1 MSPMITLKRNDPI
14 TFDDKLPLIPL
25 REVVVFPYMEYPLII
40 ARDASIKA
48 LEHGVNNDRLLFL
61 TAQRNPDIET
71 PEKGDV
77 HRTGIVAR
85 ILQVVKLPN
94 NLIRVLVEGIVR
106 ARVVRFLSSDPYMR
120 VKIALV
126 EETDDNQAEV
136 QARLRTVVDQFS
148 EYIKLNQQAPD
159 EILLSLQNMDD
170 AQRLADT
177 MSAFIQQSPQVK
189 QRLIEAPSIIEQLD
203 ELAAI
208 LATELEILEIKNHL
222 DGEVR
227 DRITKS
233 QREFFLQEQMRV
245 IKQELGEL
253 EDLPENLGGLA
264 QQVADAKMPKEAHEK
279 AMTELEKL
287 QQMHPTSP
295 EATVIRNYLE
305 WLVEVPWRKR
315 TRDRQDIG
323 RVASV
328 LDADHY
334 GLEKPKEHILEYL
347 SVIQLTRHLKGPIL
361 CLVGPPGVGKTSLG
375 RSIAHAM
382 GRKFVRMSL
391 GGVHDE
397 AEIRGHRRTYIG
409 SMPGRII
416 QAMRRAG
423 TVNPVILLDEVDKL
437 GRDVRGDPASA
448 LLEVLD
454 PEQNNTFNDHYL
466 EVDYDL
472 SRVLFL
478 TTANTTDTIPPALND
493 RMEILELPGYLE
505 TQKLAIAQGF
515 LVPKQIEAHGLKK
528 ERVTFRK
535 DALLGI
541 IREYTREAGVRG
553 LERHIAAICRKLAR
567 KVVEGSARKRMQV
580 TRKQLSNYLGVPRYL
595 DSEVMKQ
602 DSVGLATGLAWT
614 QSGGDILTIEVSVL
628 NRRGS
633 GRLTLTGQL
642 GEVMQES
649 AHAALTYARSRAAS
663 LGLEPDFYK
672 NVEIHVHMPEGA
684 IPKDG
689 PSAGITIATALC
701 SALTGVPVRCDI
713 AMTGEITLRGN
724 VLPIGGLNEKL
735 IAALRAGI
743 REVLIP
749 LRNRKDLVDVP
760 PEVKGEIE
768 ICPVSTMDEVLKRT
782 MGIHVVE
789 SPVPALIPSPSVAQP
804 AIKPV

>member
-1 MSPMITLKRNDPI
+1 MITLQRNDPI

-61 TAQRNPDIET
+61 TAQRNPDIEN
-71 PEKGDV
+71 PVKEDV

-94 NLIRVLVEGIVR
+94 GLIRVLVEGIVR
-106 ARVVRFLSSDPYMR
+106 ARIVRFLSTDPYMR

-126 EETDDNQAEV
+126 EESVDNEAEV
-136 QARLRTVVDQFS
+136 QARLRTVVDQFT

-170 AQRLADT
+170 AQRLVDT

-189 QRLIEAPSIIEQLD
+189 QRLIEMPSIIEQLE
-203 ELAAI
+203 ELASI
-208 LATELEILEIKNHL
+208 LTSELEILEIKNQL

-227 DRITKS
+227 DRIQKS
-233 QREFFLQEQMRV
+233 QREFVLQEQMRV

-253 EDLPENLGGLA
+253 EDMPDNLGGLA
-264 QQVADAKMPKEAHEK
+264 QQIADARMPKDAHEK
-279 AMTELEKL
+279 AMNELDKL

-305 WLVEVPWRKR
+305 WLIEVPWKKR
-315 TRDRQDIG
+315 TRDNRNIG
-323 RVASV
+323 KVESV

-375 RSIAHAM
+375 RSIARAM

-454 PEQNNTFNDHYL
+454 PEQNNAFNDHYL

-472 SRVLFL
+472 SKVLFL

-505 TQKLAIAQGF
+505 TQKLAIARGF
-515 LVPKQIEAHGLKK
+515 LVPKQVEAHGLKK

-535 DALLGI
+535 ETLLAI

-553 LERHIAAICRKLAR
+553 LERHVAAVCRKLAR
-567 KVVEGSARKRMQV
+567 KVVEGRYRKGMQV
-580 TRKQLSNYLGVPRYL
+580 TRRQLSDYLGVPRYL
-595 DSEVMKQ
+595 DSEIAKQ

-614 QSGGDILTIEVSVL
+614 QTGGDILTIEVSVL
-628 NRRGS
+628 NRRGA

-642 GEVMQES
+642 GDVMRES

-663 LGLEPDFYK
+663 LGLDPDFYK

-701 SALTGVPVRCDI
+701 SALTGMPARCDI

-735 IAALRAGI
+735 IAARRAGI
-743 REVLIP
+743 KEVLIP
-749 LRNRKDLVDVP
+749 QRNRKDLVDVP
-760 PEVKGEIE
+760 PEVKDGID
-768 ICPVSTMDEVLKRT
+768 IRPVSTMDEVLKRT
-782 MGIHVVE
+782 VGITAVE
-789 SPVPALIPSPSVAQP
+789 SHVPALLPGQGGVRPS
-804 AIKPV
+804 IKPV

>member
-1 MSPMITLKRNDPI
+1 MITLHRSEPI

-40 ARDASIKA
+40 AREASIKA
-48 LEHGVNNDRLLFL
+48 LENGVNNDRLLFL
-61 TAQRNPDIET
+61 TAQRNPDIEN
-71 PEKGDV
+71 PVKGDI

-94 NLIRVLVEGIVR
+94 GLIRVLVEGIVR
-106 ARVVRFLSSDPYMR
+106 AKITRFLSVEPYMR
-120 VKIALV
+120 VKIALI
-126 EETDDNQAEV
+126 EEPDYNKAEV
-136 QARLRTVVDQFS
+136 QARLRTAVDQFT

-159 EILLSLQNMDD
+159 EILLSLQNMEDS
-170 AQRLADT
+170 QRLVDT
-177 MSAFIQQSPQVK
+177 MSAFIQQTPQTK
-189 QRLIEAPSIIEQLD
+189 QKLIEAPSIIEQLD
-203 ELAAI
+203 ELTSI
-208 LATELEILEIKNHL
+208 LTTELEILEIKNQL

-227 DRITKS
+227 DRIHKS

-253 EDLPENLGGLA
+253 EDIPENMGTLA
-264 QQVADAKMPKEAHEK
+264 QQITDAKLPKEAHEK
-279 AMTELEKL
+279 ALNELDKL

-305 WLVEVPWRKR
+305 WLTEIPWKKR
-315 TRDRQDIG
+315 TKDKRDIVQ
-323 RVASV
+323 VESV
-328 LDADHY
+328 LNEDHY
-334 GLEKPKEHILEYL
+334 GLDKPKVHILEFL
-347 SVIQLTRHLKGPIL
+347 SVIQLTRHLRGPIL

-375 RSIAHAM
+375 RSIARAM

-416 QAMRRAG
+416 QAMRRAK

-437 GRDVRGDPASA
+437 GRDMRGDPASA

-466 EVDYDL
+466 EVDYNL
-472 SRVLFL
+472 SQVLFI
-478 TTANTTDTIPPALND
+478 TTANSTDTIPHALRD

-515 LVPKQIEAHGLKK
+515 LVPKQVKAHGLKDK
-528 ERVTFRK
+528 QITFRK
-535 DALLGI
+535 DSLLSI
-541 IREYTREAGVRG
+541 IRGYTREAGVRD
-553 LERHIAAICRKLAR
+553 LERQIAAVCRKLAR
-567 KVVEGSARKRMQV
+567 KVVEGDIWKQKQV
-580 TRKQLSNYLGVPRYL
+580 TRKQISNFLGVPTYL
-595 DSEVMKQ
+595 GSEIIKQ
-602 DSVGLATGLAWT
+602 DSIGFATGLAWT
-614 QSGGDILTIEVSVL
+614 QSGGDVLTIEVSVL
-628 NRRGS
+628 NRQGE

-649 AHAALTYARSRAAS
+649 AQAALTYARSRALS
-663 LGLEPDFYK
+663 LGLENDFYK

-701 SALTGVPVRCDI
+701 SALAGVPVRCDI

-735 IAALRAGI
+735 IAALRANV

-749 LRNRKDLVDVP
+749 LRNKKDLVDVP
-760 PEVKGEIE
+760 IE
-768 ICPVSTMDEVLKRT
+768 IKNQINVIPVSTMDEVLKRA
-782 MGIHVVE
+782 MGLAVVE
-789 SPVPALIPSPSVAQP
+789 NHVPTLLPSNQSVGQTP
-804 AIKPV
+804 MKPL

>member
-61 TAQRNPDIET
+61 TAQRNPDIEN
-71 PEKGDV
+71 PVKEDV

-94 NLIRVLVEGIVR
+94 GLIRVLVEGLVR
-106 ARVVRFLSSDPYMR
+106 AKVVRFLSTDPYMR

-126 EETDDNQAEV
+126 EETDDNKAEV

-170 AQRLADT
+170 AQRLVDT
-177 MSAFIQQSPQVK
+177 MSAFIQQSPQIK
-189 QRLIEAPSIIEQLD
+189 QRLIETPSIIEQLD

-208 LATELEILEIKNHL
+208 LATELEILEIKNQL

-227 DRITKS
+227 DRIHKS

-253 EDLPENLGGLA
+253 EELPENLGGLA

-279 AMTELEKL
+279 AMAELEKL

-295 EATVIRNYLE
+295 ESTVIRNYLE

-315 TRDRQDIG
+315 TRDRRDIG
-323 RVASV
+323 RVESV

-334 GLEKPKEHILEYL
+334 GLKKPKEHILEYL
-347 SVIQLTRHLKGPIL
+347 SVIQLTKHLKGPIL

-375 RSIAHAM
+375 RSIARAM

-454 PEQNNTFNDHYL
+454 PEQNNAFNDHYL

-505 TQKLAIAQGF
+505 TQKLAIAKGF

-528 ERVTFRK
+528 ERVTFRQE
-535 DALLGI
+535 ALQGI
-541 IREYTREAGVRG
+541 IRAYTREAGVRG

-580 TRKQLSNYLGVPRYL
+580 TGKRLSDYLGVPRYL

-614 QSGGDILTIEVSVL
+614 QSGGDILTIEVSIL

-642 GEVMQES
+642 GEVMRES
-649 AHAALTYARSRAAS
+649 AHAALTYARSRASS

-743 REVLIP
+743 REVAIP

-760 PEVKGEIE
+760 PEVKDEIE

-782 MGIHVVE
+782 MGITVVE
-789 SPVPALIPSPSVAQP
+789 SPVPALLPSPIASQP
-804 AIKPV
+804 SIKPV

>member
-1 MSPMITLKRNDPI
+1 MITLKRNDSI

-71 PEKGDV
+71 PAKEDV

-94 NLIRVLVEGIVR
+94 GLIRVLVEGIVR
-106 ARVVRFLSSDPYMR
+106 ARIVRFLSTDPYMR

-126 EETDDNQAEV
+126 EETGDTEAEV
-136 QARLRTVVDQFS
+136 QARLRTVVDQFT

-170 AQRLADT
+170 AQRLVDT

-203 ELAAI
+203 ELAAL
-208 LATELEILEIKNHL
+208 LATELEILEIKNQL

-227 DRITKS
+227 DRIHKS

-253 EDLPENLGGLA
+253 EDTPENLGGLA
-264 QQVADAKMPKEAHEK
+264 QQIADAKMPKEAHEK
-279 AMTELEKL
+279 AMNELDKL

-315 TRDRQDIG
+315 TRDNRDIAK
-323 RVASV
+323 VESV

-375 RSIAHAM
+375 RSIARAM
-382 GRKFVRMSL
+382 GRKFGRMSL

-454 PEQNNTFNDHYL
+454 PEQNSAFNDHYL

-505 TQKLAIAQGF
+505 TQKQAIARGF

-535 DALLGI
+535 DALLAI
-541 IREYTREAGVRG
+541 IRDYTREAGVRG
-553 LERHIAAICRKLAR
+553 LERHIAAVCRKLAR
-567 KVVEGSARKRMQV
+567 RVVEGRSRKRMQV
-580 TRKQLSNYLGVPRYL
+580 TRNQLSGYLGVPRYL
-595 DSEVMKQ
+595 DSEVVKQ

-628 NRRGS
+628 NRRGT

-649 AHAALTYARSRAAS
+649 AHAALAYARSRAAS
-663 LGLEPDFYK
+663 LGLDPDFYK
-672 NVEIHVHMPEGA
+672 NIEIHVHMPEGA

-743 REVLIP
+743 REVAIP

-760 PEVKGEIE
+760 PEVKDEIE
-768 ICPVSTMDEVLKRT
+768 IIPVSTMDEVLKRT
-782 MGIHVVE
+782 MGITVVA
-789 SPVPALIPSPSVAQP
+789 SHVPALLPNQAVPQP
-804 AIKPV
+804 AIKPL

>member
-1 MSPMITLKRNDPI
+1 MITLKRNEPI

-61 TAQRNPDIET
+61 TAQRNPDIEQ
-71 PEKGDV
+71 PAKEDV

-94 NLIRVLVEGIVR
+94 GLIRVLVEGIVR
-106 ARVVRFLSSDPYMR
+106 ARIVRFLSTDPYMR
-120 VKIALV
+120 VKITLV
-126 EETDDNQAEV
+126 EEAGDTEAEV
-136 QARLRTVVDQFS
+136 QARLRTVVDQFT

-170 AQRLADT
+170 AQRLVDT

-203 ELAAI
+203 ELAAL
-208 LATELEILEIKNHL
+208 LATELEILEIKNQL

-253 EDLPENLGGLA
+253 EDLPENPDGLA
-264 QQVADAKMPKEAHEK
+264 QQIADAKMPKEANEK
-279 AMTELEKL
+279 AMNELEKL

-315 TRDRQDIG
+315 TRDSRDIG

-375 RSIAHAM
+375 RSVARAM

-416 QAMRRAG
+416 QAMRRAKS
-423 TVNPVILLDEVDKL
+423 VNPVILLDEVDKL

-454 PEQNNTFNDHYL
+454 PEQNNAFNDHYL

-472 SRVLFL
+472 SRVLFI
-478 TTANTTDTIPPALND
+478 TTANTTETIPPALND

-505 TQKLAIAQGF
+505 TQKLAIAKEF
-515 LVPKQIEAHGLKK
+515 LVPKQIKAHGLKK

-535 DALLGI
+535 DALLAV

-553 LERHIAAICRKLAR
+553 LERHIAAVCRKLAR
-567 KVVEGSARKRMQV
+567 KVVEGKSGKRMQV
-580 TRKQLSNYLGVPRYL
+580 TRNQLSGYLGVPRYL
-595 DSEVMKQ
+595 DSEVVKQ
-602 DSVGLATGLAWT
+602 DSVGIATGLAWT

-628 NRRGS
+628 NRRGA

-743 REVLIP
+743 KEVAIP

-760 PEVKGEIE
+760 PEVKDGIE
-768 ICPVSTMDEVLKRT
+768 IIPVSTMDEVLKRT
-782 MGIHVVE
+782 MGMTVVE
-789 SPVPALIPSPSVAQP
+789 SRVPALLPAPVTQPS
-804 AIKPV
+804 IKPV

>member
-1 MSPMITLKRNDPI
+1 MITLKRNEPI
-14 TFDDKLPLIPL
+14 TFDDKLALIPL

-61 TAQRNPDIET
+61 TAQRNPDIEN
-71 PEKGDV
+71 PAKEEV

-94 NLIRVLVEGIVR
+94 GLIRVLVEGIVR
-106 ARVVRFLSSDPYMR
+106 ARIVRFLSTDPYMR
-120 VKIALV
+120 VKITLV
-126 EETDDNQAEV
+126 EETGDTEAEV
-136 QARLRTVVDQFS
+136 QARLRTVLDQFT

-170 AQRLADT
+170 AQRLVDT

-203 ELAAI
+203 ELAAL
-208 LATELEILEIKNHL
+208 LATELEILEIKNQL

-227 DRITKS
+227 DRIHKS

-253 EDLPENLGGLA
+253 EDLPENLGGLS
-264 QQVADAKMPKEAHEK
+264 QQIAEAKMPKEAHEK
-279 AMTELEKL
+279 AMNELDKL

-315 TRDRQDIG
+315 TRDSRDIG
-323 RVASV
+323 RVAAV
-328 LDADHY
+328 LDTDHY

-375 RSIAHAM
+375 RSVARAM

-416 QAMRRAG
+416 QAMRRAR

-454 PEQNNTFNDHYL
+454 PEQNNAFNDHYL

-472 SRVLFL
+472 SRVLFI
-478 TTANTTDTIPPALND
+478 TTANTTETIPPALND

-505 TQKLAIAQGF
+505 TQKQAIAKEF
-515 LVPKQIEAHGLKK
+515 LVPKQIKAHGLKK

-535 DALLGI
+535 DALLAI

-553 LERHIAAICRKLAR
+553 LERHVAAVCRKLAR
-567 KVVEGSARKRMQV
+567 KVVEGGSGKRMQV
-580 TRKQLSNYLGVPRYL
+580 TRNQLSGYLGVPRYQ
-595 DSEVMKQ
+595 DSEVVKQ
-602 DSVGLATGLAWT
+602 DSVGIATGLAWT

-628 NRRGS
+628 NRRGA

-743 REVLIP
+743 REVAIP
-749 LRNRKDLVDVP
+749 VRNRKDLVDVP
-760 PEVKGEIE
+760 PEVKDGIE
-768 ICPVSTMDEVLKRT
+768 IIPVSTMDEVLERT
-782 MGIHVVE
+782 MGMTVAE
-789 SPVPALIPSPSVAQP
+789 SRVPTLLPAQPVAQP
-804 AIKPV
+804 SIKPL

>member
-1 MSPMITLKRNDPI
+1 MSIITLQRSEPI

-40 ARDASIKA
+40 ARETSIKA

-61 TAQRNPDIET
+61 TAQRNADIEN
-71 PEKGDV
+71 PAKEDV

-94 NLIRVLVEGIVR
+94 GLIRVLVEGIVR
-106 ARVVRFLSSDPYMR
+106 ARIVRFLAVDPYMR
-120 VKIALV
+120 VKITLI
-126 EETDDNQAEV
+126 EEKDCNEAEV
-136 QARLRTVVDQFS
+136 QARLRAGVDQFT

-170 AQRLADT
+170 PQRLVDT
-177 MSAFIQQSPQVK
+177 MSAFIQQTPQVK

-203 ELAAI
+203 ELASI
-208 LATELEILEIKNHL
+208 LATELEILEIKNQL

-227 DRITKS
+227 DRIHKS

-253 EDLPENLGGLA
+253 EDLPENMGGLA

-279 AMTELEKL
+279 AMNELDKL

-315 TRDRQDIG
+315 TRDNRDI
-323 RVASV
+323 VQVETV

-334 GLEKPKEHILEYL
+334 GLKKPKEHILEYL

-375 RSIAHAM
+375 RSIARAM

-454 PEQNNTFNDHYL
+454 PEQNNAFNDHYL
-466 EVDYDL
+466 EVDYNL
-472 SRVLFL
+472 SRVLFI
-478 TTANTTDTIPPALND
+478 TTANTTDTIPPALYD
-493 RMEILELPGYLE
+493 RMEVLELAGYLE
-505 TQKLAIAQGF
+505 TQKLAIARGF
-515 LVPKQIEAHGLKK
+515 LVPKQIKSHGLKK
-528 ERVTFRK
+528 EHVTFRK
-535 DALLGI
+535 DALLAV
-541 IREYTREAGVRG
+541 IRKYTREAGVRG
-553 LERHIAAICRKLAR
+553 LERQIAAVCRKLAR
-567 KVVEGSARKRMQV
+567 KVVEGKSSKRMQV
-580 TRKQLSNYLGVPRYL
+580 TCIQLSAYLGVPSYQ
-595 DSEVMKQ
+595 DSEVVKQ

-614 QSGGDILTIEVSVL
+614 QSGGDILTIEVSIL
-628 NRRGS
+628 KRQGA

-642 GEVMQES
+642 GDVMQES
-649 AHAALTYARSRAAS
+649 AQAALTYARSRSAS

-735 IAALRAGI
+735 IAALRSGI
-743 REVLIP
+743 KEVAIP
-749 LRNRKDLVDVP
+749 HRNRKDLVDVP
-760 PEVKGEIE
+760 PEVKNAID
-768 ICPVSTMDEVLKRT
+768 IRPVSTMDEVLKRA
-782 MGIHVVE
+782 MGITVVE
-789 SPVPALIPSPSVAQP
+789 SHVSGLLSNKPVVQPS
-804 AIKPV
+804 IKPL

>member
-1 MSPMITLKRNDPI
+1 MMITLQRNDPI

-61 TAQRNPDIET
+61 TAQRSPEIENPVKE
-71 PEKGDV
+71 DV

-94 NLIRVLVEGIVR
+94 GLIRVLVEGIVR
-106 ARVVRFLSSDPYMR
+106 ARIARFLSVDPYMR

-126 EETDDNQAEV
+126 EETDINQAEV
-136 QARLRTVVDQFS
+136 QARLRTVVDQFT

-170 AQRLADT
+170 AQRLVDT
-177 MSAFIQQSPQVK
+177 MSAFIQQTPQVK

-203 ELAAI
+203 ELASI
-208 LATELEILEIKNHL
+208 LATELEILEIKNQL

-227 DRITKS
+227 ERIHKS

-245 IKQELGEL
+245 IRQELGEL
-253 EDLPENLGGLA
+253 EDMPDGLGGLT

-279 AMTELEKL
+279 AMNELDKL

-305 WLVEVPWRKR
+305 WLIEVPWKKR
-315 TRDRQDIG
+315 TRDNRDI
-323 RVASV
+323 VQVESV

-334 GLEKPKEHILEYL
+334 GLKKPKEHIIEYL
-347 SVIQLTRHLKGPIL
+347 SVLQLTRHLKGPIL

-375 RSIAHAM
+375 RSIARAM

-454 PEQNNTFNDHYL
+454 PEQNNAFNDHYL

-472 SRVLFL
+472 SRVLFI

-493 RMEILELPGYLE
+493 RMEVLELPGYLE
-505 TQKLAIAQGF
+505 HQKTAIARGF

-528 ERVTFRK
+528 ERITFRK
-535 DALLGI
+535 DALMAI
-541 IREYTREAGVRG
+541 VREYTREAGVRG
-553 LERHIAAICRKLAR
+553 LERHIAAVCRKLAR
-567 KVVEGSARKRMQV
+567 RVVEGGSTSKRMHV
-580 TRKQLSNYLGVPRYL
+580 TRNQLSNYLGVPRF
-595 DSEVMKQ
+595 Q
-602 DSVGLATGLAWT
+602 DSDVVKQNSVGVATGLAWT

-628 NRRGS
+628 NRHGA
-633 GRLTLTGQL
+633 GKLTLTGQL
-642 GEVMQES
+642 GDVMRES

-713 AMTGEITLRGN
+713 AMTGEITLRGT

-743 REVLIP
+743 REVAIP
-749 LRNRKDLVDVP
+749 DRNRKDLVDVP
-760 PEVKGEIE
+760 PEVKNEID
-768 ICPVSTMDEVLKRT
+768 IRPVSTMDEVLKRA
-782 MGIHVVE
+782 MGITVVE
-789 SPVPALIPSPSVAQP
+789 AHVPALLPSQTVVLPS
-804 AIKPV
+804 IKPL

>member
-1 MSPMITLKRNDPI
+1 MITLNRNEPI

-61 TAQRNPDIET
+61 TAQRNPDIEQ
-71 PEKGDV
+71 PVKEDV

-94 NLIRVLVEGIVR
+94 GLIRVLVEGIVR
-106 ARVVRFLSSDPYMR
+106 ARIVRFLSTDPYMR
-120 VKIALV
+120 VKITLV
-126 EETDDNQAEV
+126 EEAGDTEAEV
-136 QARLRTVVDQFS
+136 QARLRTVVDQFT

-170 AQRLADT
+170 AQRLVDT

-203 ELAAI
+203 ELAAL
-208 LATELEILEIKNHL
+208 LATELEILEIKNQL

-253 EDLPENLGGLA
+253 EDLPENPDGLA
-264 QQVADAKMPKEAHEK
+264 QQIADAKMPKEAHEK
-279 AMTELEKL
+279 AMNELEKL

-315 TRDRQDIG
+315 TRDSRDIG

-375 RSIAHAM
+375 RSVARAM

-416 QAMRRAG
+416 QAMRRAKS
-423 TVNPVILLDEVDKL
+423 VNPVILLDEVDKL

-454 PEQNNTFNDHYL
+454 PEQNSAFNDHYL

-472 SRVLFL
+472 SRVLFI
-478 TTANTTDTIPPALND
+478 TTANTTETIPPALND

-505 TQKLAIAQGF
+505 TQKLAIAKEF
-515 LVPKQIEAHGLKK
+515 LVPKQIKAHGLKK

-535 DALLGI
+535 DALLAV

-553 LERHIAAICRKLAR
+553 LERHIAAVCRKLAR
-567 KVVEGSARKRMQV
+567 KVVEGRSGKRMQV
-580 TRKQLSNYLGVPRYL
+580 TRNQLSGYLGVPRYL
-595 DSEVMKQ
+595 DSEVVKQ
-602 DSVGLATGLAWT
+602 DSVGIATGLAWT

-628 NRRGS
+628 NRRGA

-735 IAALRAGI
+735 IAALRSGI
-743 REVLIP
+743 KEVAIP

-760 PEVKGEIE
+760 PEVKDGIE
-768 ICPVSTMDEVLKRT
+768 IIPVSTMDEVLKRT
-782 MGIHVVE
+782 MGMTVVE
-789 SPVPALIPSPSVAQP
+789 SRVPALLPAQSVTQPS
-804 AIKPV
+804 IKPV

>member
-1 MSPMITLKRNDPI
+1 MMITLQRSDPI

-61 TAQRNPDIET
+61 TAQRNPDIEN
-71 PEKGDV
+71 PVKEDV

-94 NLIRVLVEGIVR
+94 GLIRVLVEGIVR
-106 ARVVRFLSSDPYMR
+106 ARIARFLSVDPYMR

-126 EETDDNQAEV
+126 EETDISKAEV
-136 QARLRTVVDQFS
+136 QARLRTVVDQFT

-170 AQRLADT
+170 AQRLVDT
-177 MSAFIQQSPQVK
+177 MSAFIQQTPQVK

-203 ELAAI
+203 ELASI
-208 LATELEILEIKNHL
+208 LATELEILEIKNQL

-227 DRITKS
+227 ERIHKS

-253 EDLPENLGGLA
+253 EDVPESLGGLA

-279 AMTELEKL
+279 AMNELDKL

-305 WLVEVPWRKR
+305 WLTEVPWRKR
-315 TRDRQDIG
+315 TRDNRNIVQ
-323 RVASV
+323 VESV

-375 RSIAHAM
+375 RSIARAM

-454 PEQNNTFNDHYL
+454 PEQNNAFNDHYL

-478 TTANTTDTIPPALND
+478 TTANSTDTIPPALND
-493 RMEILELPGYLE
+493 RMEVLELPGYLE
-505 TQKLAIAQGF
+505 TQKLAIARGF
-515 LVPKQIEAHGLKK
+515 LVPKQVEAHGLKK
-528 ERVTFRK
+528 ERITFRR
-535 DALLGI
+535 DALLAI
-541 IREYTREAGVRG
+541 VREYTREAGVRG
-553 LERHIAAICRKLAR
+553 LERHIAAVCRKLAR
-567 KVVEGSARKRMQV
+567 RVVEGRSTGKRMQV
-580 TRKQLSNYLGVPRYL
+580 THNQLSNYLGVPRF
-595 DSEVMKQ
+595 Q
-602 DSVGLATGLAWT
+602 DSDVVKQNSVGVATGLAWT
-614 QSGGDILTIEVSVL
+614 QSGGDILTIEVSIL
-628 NRRGS
+628 NRHGA

-642 GEVMQES
+642 GDVMRES
-649 AHAALTYARSRAAS
+649 AHAALTYARSRSAS

-743 REVLIP
+743 REVAIP
-749 LRNRKDLVDVP
+749 DRNRKDLVDVP
-760 PEVKGEIE
+760 PEVKNEID
-768 ICPVSTMDEVLKRT
+768 IRPVSTMDEVLKRA
-782 MGIHVVE
+782 MGITVVE
-789 SPVPALIPSPSVAQP
+789 SLVPALLPNQAVVQPS
-804 AIKPV
+804 IKPL

>member
-1 MSPMITLKRNDPI
+1 MITLQRNEPI

-40 ARDASIKA
+40 ARETSIKA

-61 TAQRNPDIET
+61 TAQRNPDIEI
-71 PEKGDV
+71 PAKEDV

-94 NLIRVLVEGIVR
+94 GLIRVLVEGIVR
-106 ARVVRFLSSDPYMR
+106 ARIVRFLSVDPYMR
-120 VKIALV
+120 VKVTLV
-126 EETDDNQAEV
+126 EEIDSNEAEV
-136 QARLRTVVDQFS
+136 QARLRAGVDQFT

-170 AQRLADT
+170 PQRLVDT
-177 MSAFIQQSPQVK
+177 MSAFIQQTPQVK
-189 QRLIEAPSIIEQLD
+189 QRLIEAPSITEQLD
-203 ELAAI
+203 ELASI
-208 LATELEILEIKNHL
+208 LATELEILEIKNQL

-227 DRITKS
+227 DRIHKS

-253 EDLPENLGGLA
+253 EDAPENLGGLA

-279 AMTELEKL
+279 AMNELDKL

-305 WLVEVPWRKR
+305 WLVEVPWRRR
-315 TRDRQDIG
+315 TRDNKDI
-323 RVASV
+323 VKVETA

-334 GLEKPKEHILEYL
+334 GLKKPKEHILEYL

-375 RSIAHAM
+375 RSIARAM

-454 PEQNNTFNDHYL
+454 PEQNNAFNDHYL
-466 EVDYDL
+466 EVDYNL
-472 SRVLFL
+472 SRVLFI

-505 TQKLAIAQGF
+505 TQKLAIARGF
-515 LVPKQIEAHGLKK
+515 LVPKQVKEHGLNK
-528 ERVTFRK
+528 ERVSFRK
-535 DALLGI
+535 DALLAV
-541 IREYTREAGVRG
+541 IRKYTREAGVRG
-553 LERHIAAICRKLAR
+553 LERQIAAVCRKLAR
-567 KVVEGSARKRMQV
+567 KVVEGTSSKRMQV
-580 TRKQLSNYLGVPRYL
+580 TCNQLSAYLGVPSYQ
-595 DSEVMKQ
+595 DSEVVKQ

-614 QSGGDILTIEVSVL
+614 QAGGDILTIEVSIL
-628 NRRGS
+628 KRQGA

-642 GEVMQES
+642 GDVMQES
-649 AHAALTYARSRAAS
+649 AHAALTYARSRSAS

-701 SALTGVPVRCDI
+701 SALTGVPVRCSI

-735 IAALRAGI
+735 IAALRSGI
-743 REVLIP
+743 KEVMIP
-749 LRNRKDLVDVP
+749 HRNRKDLVDVP
-760 PEVKGEIE
+760 PEVKDAID
-768 ICPVSTMDEVLKRT
+768 IRSVSTMDEVLKRA
-782 MGIHVVE
+782 MGVTVVE
-789 SPVPALIPSPSVAQP
+789 SHVPGLISNQPVGQPS
-804 AIKPV
+804 IKPL

>member
-1 MSPMITLKRNDPI
+1 MITLNRNEPI

-61 TAQRNPDIET
+61 TAQRNPDIEQ
-71 PEKGDV
+71 PAKEDV

-94 NLIRVLVEGIVR
+94 GLIRVLVEGIVR
-106 ARVVRFLSSDPYMR
+106 ARIVRFLSTDPYMR
-120 VKIALV
+120 VKITLV
-126 EETDDNQAEV
+126 EEAGDTEAEV
-136 QARLRTVVDQFS
+136 QARLRTVVDQFT

-170 AQRLADT
+170 AQRLVDT

-203 ELAAI
+203 ELAAL
-208 LATELEILEIKNHL
+208 LATELEILEIKNQL

-253 EDLPENLGGLA
+253 EDLPENPDGLA
-264 QQVADAKMPKEAHEK
+264 QQIADAKMPKEAHEK
-279 AMTELEKL
+279 AMNELEKL

-315 TRDRQDIG
+315 TRDSRDIG

-375 RSIAHAM
+375 RSVARAM

-416 QAMRRAG
+416 QAMRRAKS
-423 TVNPVILLDEVDKL
+423 VNPVILLDEVDKL

-454 PEQNNTFNDHYL
+454 PEQNSAFNDHYL

-472 SRVLFL
+472 SRVLFI
-478 TTANTTDTIPPALND
+478 TTANTTETIPPALND

-505 TQKLAIAQGF
+505 TQKLAIAKEF
-515 LVPKQIEAHGLKK
+515 LVPKQIKVHGLKK

-535 DALLGI
+535 DALLAV

-553 LERHIAAICRKLAR
+553 LERHIAAVCRKLAR
-567 KVVEGSARKRMQV
+567 KVVEGRSGKRMQV
-580 TRKQLSNYLGVPRYL
+580 TRNQLSGYLGVPRYL
-595 DSEVMKQ
+595 DSEVVKQ
-602 DSVGLATGLAWT
+602 DSVGIATGLAWT

-628 NRRGS
+628 NRRGA

-743 REVLIP
+743 KEVAIP

-760 PEVKGEIE
+760 PEVKDGIE
-768 ICPVSTMDEVLKRT
+768 IIPVSTMDEVLKRT
-782 MGIHVVE
+782 MGMTVVE
-789 SPVPALIPSPSVAQP
+789 SRVPALLPAQSVTQPS
-804 AIKPV
+804 IKPV

>member
-1 MSPMITLKRNDPI
+1 MITLERNEPI

-61 TAQRNPDIET
+61 TAQRNPDVEN
-71 PEKGDV
+71 PAKEDV

-94 NLIRVLVEGIVR
+94 GLIRVLVEGIVR
-106 ARVVRFLSSDPYMR
+106 ARVVRFLSTDPYMR
-120 VKIALV
+120 VKITLV
-126 EETDDNQAEV
+126 EETGETEAEA
-136 QARLRTVVDQFS
+136 QARLRTVVDQFT

-170 AQRLADT
+170 AQRVVDT

-189 QRLIEAPSIIEQLD
+189 QRLIEAPSIVEQLD
-203 ELAAI
+203 ELAAL
-208 LATELEILEIKNHL
+208 LATELEILEIKNQL

-227 DRITKS
+227 DRIQKS

-253 EDLPENLGGLA
+253 EDLPENLGGLS
-264 QQVADAKMPKEAHEK
+264 QQIADAKMPKAAHEK
-279 AMTELEKL
+279 AMNELDKL

-315 TRDRQDIG
+315 TRDSRDIG
-323 RVASV
+323 QVASV

-375 RSIAHAM
+375 RSVARAM

-416 QAMRRAG
+416 QAMRRARS
-423 TVNPVILLDEVDKL
+423 VNPVILLDEVDKL

-454 PEQNNTFNDHYL
+454 PEQNNAFNDHYL

-472 SRVLFL
+472 SRVLFI
-478 TTANTTDTIPPALND
+478 TTANTTETIPPALND

-505 TQKLAIAQGF
+505 TQKLAIAKEF
-515 LVPKQIEAHGLKK
+515 LVPKQIKAHGLMK

-535 DALLGI
+535 DALLSV
-541 IREYTREAGVRG
+541 IRAYTREAGVRG
-553 LERHIAAICRKLAR
+553 LERHIAAVCRKLAR
-567 KVVEGSARKRMQV
+567 KVVEGGSGKRMQV
-580 TRKQLSNYLGVPRYL
+580 TRNQLSGYLGVPRYL
-595 DSEVMKQ
+595 DSEVVKQ
-602 DSVGLATGLAWT
+602 DSVGIATGLAWT
-614 QSGGDILTIEVSVL
+614 QSGGDMLTIEVSVL
-628 NRRGS
+628 NRRGA

-735 IAALRAGI
+735 IAALRAGMK
-743 REVLIP
+743 EVAIP

-760 PEVKGEIE
+760 QEVKDGIE
-768 ICPVSTMDEVLKRT
+768 IIPVSTMDEVLKRT
-782 MGIHVVE
+782 MGMTVVE
-789 SPVPALIPSPSVAQP
+789 SRVPVALPVQSVAQP
-804 AIKPV
+804 SIKPV

>member
-1 MSPMITLKRNDPI
+1 MITLKRNDPI

-71 PEKGDV
+71 PVKEDV

-94 NLIRVLVEGIVR
+94 GLIRVLVEGIVR
-106 ARVVRFLSSDPYMR
+106 ARIVRFLSTDPYMR

-126 EETDDNQAEV
+126 EETEDNEAEV
-136 QARLRTVVDQFS
+136 QARLRTVVDQFT

-159 EILLSLQNMDD
+159 EILLSMQNMDD
-170 AQRLADT
+170 AQRLVDT

-208 LATELEILEIKNHL
+208 LATELEILEIKNQL

-227 DRITKS
+227 DRIHKS

-253 EDLPENLGGLA
+253 EDMPENLGGLA
-264 QQVADAKMPKEAHEK
+264 QQIADAKMPKEAHEK
-279 AMTELEKL
+279 AMNELDKL

-315 TRDRQDIG
+315 TRDNREIAK
-323 RVASV
+323 VESV

-375 RSIAHAM
+375 RSIARAM

-416 QAMRRAG
+416 QAMRRSG

-454 PEQNNTFNDHYL
+454 PEQNNAFNDHYL

-505 TQKLAIAQGF
+505 TQKLAIARGF

-535 DALLGI
+535 DALLAI
-541 IREYTREAGVRG
+541 IRAYTREAGVRG
-553 LERHIAAICRKLAR
+553 LERHIAAVCRKLAR
-567 KVVEGSARKRMQV
+567 KVVEGRSRKRMQV
-580 TRKQLSNYLGVPRYL
+580 TRNQLSGYLGVPRFL
-595 DSEVMKQ
+595 DSEVVKQ

-642 GEVMQES
+642 GDVMRES
-649 AHAALTYARSRAAS
+649 AHAALTYARSRSAS
-663 LGLEPDFYK
+663 LGLDPDFYK

-701 SALTGVPVRCDI
+701 SALTSVPVRCDI

-743 REVLIP
+743 REVAIP

-760 PEVKGEIE
+760 PEVRNEIR
-768 ICPVSTMDEVLKRT
+768 IHPVSTMDEVLKRA
-782 MGIHVVE
+782 MGITVVE
-789 SPVPALIPSPSVAQP
+789 SHVPALLPNQTVAQP
-804 AIKPV
+804 SIKPL

>member
-1 MSPMITLKRNDPI
+1 MMITLQRSDPI

-61 TAQRNPDIET
+61 TAQRNPDIEN
-71 PEKGDV
+71 PVKEDV

-94 NLIRVLVEGIVR
+94 GLIRVLVEGIVR
-106 ARVVRFLSSDPYMR
+106 ARIARFLSVDPYMR

-126 EETDDNQAEV
+126 EETDISKAEV
-136 QARLRTVVDQFS
+136 QARLRTVVDQFT

-170 AQRLADT
+170 AQRLVDT
-177 MSAFIQQSPQVK
+177 MSAFIQQTPQVK

-203 ELAAI
+203 ELASI
-208 LATELEILEIKNHL
+208 LATELEILEIKNQL

-227 DRITKS
+227 ERIHKS

-253 EDLPENLGGLA
+253 EDVPESLGGLA

-279 AMTELEKL
+279 AMNELDKL

-305 WLVEVPWRKR
+305 WLTEVPWRKR
-315 TRDRQDIG
+315 TRDNRNIVQ
-323 RVASV
+323 VESV

-375 RSIAHAM
+375 RSIARAM

-454 PEQNNTFNDHYL
+454 PEQNNAFNDHYL

-478 TTANTTDTIPPALND
+478 TTANSTDTIPPALND
-493 RMEILELPGYLE
+493 RMEVLELPGYLE
-505 TQKLAIAQGF
+505 TQKLAIARGF
-515 LVPKQIEAHGLKK
+515 LVPKQVEAHGLKK
-528 ERVTFRK
+528 ERITFRK
-535 DALLGI
+535 DALLAI
-541 IREYTREAGVRG
+541 VREYTREAGVRG
-553 LERHIAAICRKLAR
+553 LERHIAAVCRKLAR
-567 KVVEGSARKRMQV
+567 RVVEGRSTGKRMQV
-580 TRKQLSNYLGVPRYL
+580 THNQLSNYLGVPRF
-595 DSEVMKQ
+595 Q
-602 DSVGLATGLAWT
+602 DSDVVKQNSVGVATGLAWT
-614 QSGGDILTIEVSVL
+614 QSGGDILTIEVSIL
-628 NRRGS
+628 NRHGA

-642 GEVMQES
+642 GDVMRES
-649 AHAALTYARSRAAS
+649 AHAALTYARSRSAS

-743 REVLIP
+743 REVAIP
-749 LRNRKDLVDVP
+749 DRNRKDLVDVP
-760 PEVKGEIE
+760 PEVKNEID
-768 ICPVSTMDEVLKRT
+768 IRPVSTMDEVLKRA
-782 MGIHVVE
+782 MGITVVE
-789 SPVPALIPSPSVAQP
+789 SLVPALLPNQAVVQPS
-804 AIKPV
+804 IKPL

>member
-1 MSPMITLKRNDPI
+1 MITLQRNEPI

-40 ARDASIKA
+40 ARETSIKA

-61 TAQRNPDIET
+61 TAQRNPDIEI
-71 PEKGDV
+71 PAKEDV

-94 NLIRVLVEGIVR
+94 GLIRVLVEGIVR
-106 ARVVRFLSSDPYMR
+106 ARIVRFLSVDPYMR
-120 VKIALV
+120 VKVTLV
-126 EETDDNQAEV
+126 EEIDSNEAEV
-136 QARLRTVVDQFS
+136 QARLRAGVDQFT

-170 AQRLADT
+170 PQRLVDT
-177 MSAFIQQSPQVK
+177 MSAFIQQTPQVK
-189 QRLIEAPSIIEQLD
+189 QRLIEAPSITEQLD
-203 ELAAI
+203 ELASI
-208 LATELEILEIKNHL
+208 LATELEILEIKNQL

-227 DRITKS
+227 DRIHKS

-253 EDLPENLGGLA
+253 EDAPENLGGLA

-279 AMTELEKL
+279 AMNELDKL

-305 WLVEVPWRKR
+305 WLVEVPWRRR
-315 TRDRQDIG
+315 TRDNKDI
-323 RVASV
+323 VKVETA

-334 GLEKPKEHILEYL
+334 GLKKPKEHILEYL

-375 RSIAHAM
+375 RSIARAM

-454 PEQNNTFNDHYL
+454 PEQNNAFNDHYL
-466 EVDYDL
+466 EVDYNL
-472 SRVLFL
+472 SRVLFI

-505 TQKLAIAQGF
+505 TQKLAIARGF
-515 LVPKQIEAHGLKK
+515 LVPKQVKEHGLNK
-528 ERVTFRK
+528 ERVSFRK
-535 DALLGI
+535 DALLAV
-541 IREYTREAGVRG
+541 IRKYTREAGVRG
-553 LERHIAAICRKLAR
+553 LERQIAAVCRKLAR
-567 KVVEGSARKRMQV
+567 KVVEGTSSKRMQV
-580 TRKQLSNYLGVPRYL
+580 TCNQLSAYLGVPSYQ
-595 DSEVMKQ
+595 DSEVVKQ

-614 QSGGDILTIEVSVL
+614 QAGGDILTIEVSIL
-628 NRRGS
+628 KRQGA

-642 GEVMQES
+642 GDVMQES
-649 AHAALTYARSRAAS
+649 AHAALTYARSRSAS

-689 PSAGITIATALC
+689 PSAGITIAAALC
-701 SALTGVPVRCDI
+701 SALTGVPVRCSI

-735 IAALRAGI
+735 IAALRSGI
-743 REVLIP
+743 KEVMIP
-749 LRNRKDLVDVP
+749 HRNRKDLVDVP
-760 PEVKGEIE
+760 PEVKDAID
-768 ICPVSTMDEVLKRT
+768 IRSVSTMDEVLKRA
-782 MGIHVVE
+782 MGVTVVE
-789 SPVPALIPSPSVAQP
+789 SHVPGLISNQPVGQPS
-804 AIKPV
+804 IKPL

>member
-1 MSPMITLKRNDPI
+1 MITLNRNEPI

-61 TAQRNPDIET
+61 TAQRNPDIEN
-71 PEKGDV
+71 PVKEDV

-94 NLIRVLVEGIVR
+94 GLIRVLVEGIVR

-177 MSAFIQQSPQVK
+177 MSAFIHQSPQVK
-189 QRLIEAPSIIEQLD
+189 QQLIEAPSIIEQLD
-203 ELAAI
+203 ELASI
-208 LATELEILEIKNHL
+208 LATELEILEIKNQL
-222 DGEVR
+222 DGEVK
-227 DRITKS
+227 DRIHKS

-264 QQVADAKMPKEAHEK
+264 QQIADAKMPKEAHEK
-279 AMTELEKL
+279 AMNELDKL

-315 TRDRQDIG
+315 TRDSRDIG
-323 RVASV
+323 KVESV

-347 SVIQLTRHLKGPIL
+347 SVIQLTRHLRGPIL

-375 RSIAHAM
+375 RSIARAM

-454 PEQNNTFNDHYL
+454 PEQNSAFNDHYL

-493 RMEILELPGYLE
+493 RMEILELAGYLE
-505 TQKLAIAQGF
+505 TQKLAIAKGF
-515 LVPKQIEAHGLKK
+515 LVPKQIEVHGLKK
-528 ERVTFRK
+528 ERITFRK
-535 DALLGI
+535 DALLSV

-567 KVVEGSARKRMQV
+567 KVVEGSSRKRMQV
-580 TRKQLSNYLGVPRYL
+580 TRNQLSGYLGVPRYL
-595 DSEVMKQ
+595 DSEVVKQ

-642 GEVMQES
+642 GDVMQES
-649 AHAALTYARSRAAS
+649 AHAALAYARSRAAS

-743 REVLIP
+743 KEVAIP
-749 LRNRKDLVDVP
+749 FRNRKDLVDVP
-760 PEVKGEIE
+760 PEVKDGIE
-768 ICPVSTMDEVLKRT
+768 IFPVSTMDEVLKRT
-782 MGIHVVE
+782 MGISVVE
-789 SPVPALIPSPSVAQP
+789 PQVPGLLPSPSVAQP
-804 AIKPV
+804 SIKPH

>member
-1 MSPMITLKRNDPI
+1 MITLKRNEPI

-61 TAQRNPDIET
+61 TAQRNPDVEN
-71 PEKGDV
+71 PAKGDV

-94 NLIRVLVEGIVR
+94 GLIRVLVEGIVR
-106 ARVVRFLSSDPYMR
+106 ARIVRFLSTDPYMR

-126 EETDDNQAEV
+126 EETGDTEAEV
-136 QARLRTVVDQFS
+136 QARLRTVVDQFT

-170 AQRLADT
+170 AQRLVDT

-189 QRLIEAPSIIEQLD
+189 QRLIEVPSIIEQLD
-203 ELAAI
+203 ELSAL
-208 LATELEILEIKNHL
+208 LATELEILEIKNQL

-227 DRITKS
+227 DRIQKS

-264 QQVADAKMPKEAHEK
+264 QQIADAKMPKEAHEK
-279 AMTELEKL
+279 AMNELDKL

-315 TRDRQDIG
+315 TRDSRDIG

-375 RSIAHAM
+375 RSVARAM

-454 PEQNNTFNDHYL
+454 PEQNSAFNDHYL

-472 SRVLFL
+472 SRILFI
-478 TTANTTDTIPPALND
+478 TTANTTETIPPALND

-505 TQKLAIAQGF
+505 TQKLAIAKEF

-535 DALLGI
+535 DALQSV

-553 LERHIAAICRKLAR
+553 LERHIAAVCRKLAR
-567 KVVEGSARKRMQV
+567 KVVEGRSGKRMQV
-580 TRKQLSNYLGVPRYL
+580 TRNQLSGYLGVPRYL
-595 DSEVMKQ
+595 DSEVVKE
-602 DSVGLATGLAWT
+602 DSVGIATGLAWT

-628 NRRGS
+628 NRRGA

-743 REVLIP
+743 REVAIP
-749 LRNRKDLVDVP
+749 QRNRKDLVDVP
-760 PEVKGEIE
+760 QEVKDGIE
-768 ICPVSTMDEVLKRT
+768 ILPVSTMDEVLKRT
-782 MGIHVVE
+782 MGITVVE
-789 SPVPALIPSPSVAQP
+789 SLVPALLPAQSVTQPS
-804 AIKPV
+804 IKPV

>member
-1 MSPMITLKRNDPI
+1 MITLQRNDPI

-61 TAQRNPDIET
+61 TAQRNPDIEN
-71 PEKGDV
+71 PVKEDV

-94 NLIRVLVEGIVR
+94 GLIRVLVEGIVR
-106 ARVVRFLSSDPYMR
+106 ARIVRFLSTDPYMR

-126 EETDDNQAEV
+126 EESVDNEAEV
-136 QARLRTVVDQFS
+136 QARLRTVVDQFT

-170 AQRLADT
+170 AQRLVDT

-189 QRLIEAPSIIEQLD
+189 QRLIEMPSIIEQLE
-203 ELAAI
+203 ELASI
-208 LATELEILEIKNHL
+208 LTSELEILEIKNQL

-227 DRITKS
+227 DRIQKS
-233 QREFFLQEQMRV
+233 QREFVLQEQMRV

-253 EDLPENLGGLA
+253 EDMPDNLGGLA
-264 QQVADAKMPKEAHEK
+264 QQIADARMPKGAHEK
-279 AMTELEKL
+279 AMNELDKL

-305 WLVEVPWRKR
+305 WLIEVPWKKR
-315 TRDRQDIG
+315 TRDNRNIG
-323 RVASV
+323 KVESV

-375 RSIAHAM
+375 RSIARAM

-454 PEQNNTFNDHYL
+454 PEQNNAFNDHYL

-472 SRVLFL
+472 SKVLFL

-505 TQKLAIAQGF
+505 TQKLAIARGF
-515 LVPKQIEAHGLKK
+515 LVPKQVEAHGLKK

-535 DALLGI
+535 ETLLAI

-553 LERHIAAICRKLAR
+553 LERHVAAVCRKLAR
-567 KVVEGSARKRMQV
+567 KVVEGRYRKGMQV
-580 TRKQLSNYLGVPRYL
+580 TRRQLSDYLGVPRYL
-595 DSEVMKQ
+595 DSEIAKQ

-614 QSGGDILTIEVSVL
+614 QTGGDILTIEVSVL
-628 NRRGS
+628 NRRGA

-642 GEVMQES
+642 GDVMRES

-663 LGLEPDFYK
+663 LGLDPDFYK

-701 SALTGVPVRCDI
+701 SALTGMPARCDI

-735 IAALRAGI
+735 IAARRAGI
-743 REVLIP
+743 KEVLIP
-749 LRNRKDLVDVP
+749 QRNRKDLVDVP
-760 PEVKGEIE
+760 PEVKDGID
-768 ICPVSTMDEVLKRT
+768 IRPVSTMDEVLKRT
-782 MGIHVVE
+782 VGITAVE
-789 SPVPALIPSPSVAQP
+789 SHVPALLPGQGGVRPS
-804 AIKPV
+804 IKPV

>member
-1 MSPMITLKRNDPI
+1 MMITLQRSDPI

-61 TAQRNPDIET
+61 TAQRNPDIEN
-71 PEKGDV
+71 PAKEDV

-94 NLIRVLVEGIVR
+94 GLIRVLVEGIVR
-106 ARVVRFLSSDPYMR
+106 ARISRFLSVDPYMR
-120 VKIALV
+120 VKITLV
-126 EETDDNQAEV
+126 EETDIKRAEV
-136 QARLRTVVDQFS
+136 QARLRTVVDQFT

-170 AQRLADT
+170 DRRLVDT
-177 MSAFIQQSPQVK
+177 ISAFIQQTPQVK

-203 ELAAI
+203 ELATI
-208 LATELEILEIKNHL
+208 LATELEILEIKNQL

-227 DRITKS
+227 ERIHKS

-253 EDLPENLGGLA
+253 EDMPEGLGGLA

-279 AMTELEKL
+279 AMNELDKL

-305 WLVEVPWRKR
+305 WLTEVPWRKR
-315 TRDRQDIG
+315 TRDNRNIVQ
-323 RVASV
+323 VESV

-375 RSIAHAM
+375 RSIGRAM

-454 PEQNNTFNDHYL
+454 PEQNNAFNDHYL

-493 RMEILELPGYLE
+493 RMEVLELPGYLE
-505 TQKLAIAQGF
+505 TQKLAIARGF
-515 LVPKQIEAHGLKK
+515 LVPKQVETHGLKK
-528 ERVTFRK
+528 ERITFRK
-535 DALLGI
+535 DALLAI
-541 IREYTREAGVRG
+541 VREYTREAGVRG
-553 LERHIAAICRKLAR
+553 LERHIAAVCRKLAR
-567 KVVEGSARKRMQV
+567 RVVEGRSTGKRMQV
-580 TRKQLSNYLGVPRYL
+580 THNQLSNYLGVPRF
-595 DSEVMKQ
+595 Q
-602 DSVGLATGLAWT
+602 DSDVVKQNSVGVATGLAWT
-614 QSGGDILTIEVSVL
+614 QSGGDILTIEVSIL
-628 NRRGS
+628 NRHGA

-642 GEVMQES
+642 GDVMRES
-649 AHAALTYARSRAAS
+649 AHAALTYARSRSAS
-663 LGLEPDFYK
+663 LGLKPDFYK

-743 REVLIP
+743 REVAIP
-749 LRNRKDLVDVP
+749 DRNRKDLVDVP
-760 PEVKGEIE
+760 PEVKNEID
-768 ICPVSTMDEVLKRT
+768 IRPVSTMDEVLKRA
-782 MGIHVVE
+782 MGITVVE
-789 SPVPALIPSPSVAQP
+789 SHVPALLPNQAVVQPS
-804 AIKPV
+804 IKPL

>member
-1 MSPMITLKRNDPI
+1 MMITLQRSDPI

-61 TAQRNPDIET
+61 TAQRNPDIEN
-71 PEKGDV
+71 PAKEDV

-94 NLIRVLVEGIVR
+94 GLIRVLVEGIVR
-106 ARVVRFLSSDPYMR
+106 ARISRFLSVDPYMR
-120 VKIALV
+120 VKITLV
-126 EETDDNQAEV
+126 EETDIKKAEV
-136 QARLRTVVDQFS
+136 QARLRTVVDQFT

-170 AQRLADT
+170 DRRLVDT
-177 MSAFIQQSPQVK
+177 ISAFIQQTPQVK

-203 ELAAI
+203 ELATI
-208 LATELEILEIKNHL
+208 LATELEILEIKNQL

-227 DRITKS
+227 ERIHKS

-253 EDLPENLGGLA
+253 EDMPEGLGGLA

-279 AMTELEKL
+279 AMNELDKL

-305 WLVEVPWRKR
+305 WLTEVPWRKR
-315 TRDRQDIG
+315 TRDNRNIVQ
-323 RVASV
+323 VESV

-375 RSIAHAM
+375 RSIGRAM

-454 PEQNNTFNDHYL
+454 PEQNNAFNDHYL

-493 RMEILELPGYLE
+493 RMEVLELPGYLE
-505 TQKLAIAQGF
+505 TQKLAIARGF
-515 LVPKQIEAHGLKK
+515 LVPKQVETHGLKK
-528 ERVTFRK
+528 ERITFRK
-535 DALLGI
+535 DALLAI
-541 IREYTREAGVRG
+541 VREYTREAGVRG
-553 LERHIAAICRKLAR
+553 LERHIAAVCRKLAR
-567 KVVEGSARKRMQV
+567 RVVEGRSTGKRMQV
-580 TRKQLSNYLGVPRYL
+580 THNQLSNYLGVPRF
-595 DSEVMKQ
+595 Q
-602 DSVGLATGLAWT
+602 DSDVVKQNSVGVATGLAWT
-614 QSGGDILTIEVSVL
+614 QSGGDILTIEVSIL
-628 NRRGS
+628 NRHGA

-642 GEVMQES
+642 GDVMRES
-649 AHAALTYARSRAAS
+649 AHAALTYARSRSAS
-663 LGLEPDFYK
+663 LGLKPDFYK

-743 REVLIP
+743 REVAIP
-749 LRNRKDLVDVP
+749 DRNRKDLVDVP
-760 PEVKGEIE
+760 PEVKNEID
-768 ICPVSTMDEVLKRT
+768 IRPVSTMDEVLKRA
-782 MGIHVVE
+782 MGITVVE
-789 SPVPALIPSPSVAQP
+789 SHVPALLPNQAVVQPS
-804 AIKPV
+804 IKPL

>member
-1 MSPMITLKRNDPI
+1 MITLNRNEPI

-61 TAQRNPDIET
+61 TAQRNPDIEQ
-71 PEKGDV
+71 PAKEDV

-94 NLIRVLVEGIVR
+94 GLIRVLVEGIVR
-106 ARVVRFLSSDPYMR
+106 ARIVRFLSTDPYMR
-120 VKIALV
+120 VKITLV
-126 EETDDNQAEV
+126 EEAGDTEAEV
-136 QARLRTVVDQFS
+136 QARLRTVVDQFT

-170 AQRLADT
+170 AQRLVDT

-203 ELAAI
+203 ELAAL
-208 LATELEILEIKNHL
+208 LATELEILEIKNQL

-253 EDLPENLGGLA
+253 EDLPENPDGLA
-264 QQVADAKMPKEAHEK
+264 QQIADAKMPKEAHEK
-279 AMTELEKL
+279 AMNELEKL

-315 TRDRQDIG
+315 TRDSRDIG

-375 RSIAHAM
+375 RSVARAM

-416 QAMRRAG
+416 QAMRRAKS
-423 TVNPVILLDEVDKL
+423 VNPVILLDEVDKL

-454 PEQNNTFNDHYL
+454 PEQNSAFNDHYL

-472 SRVLFL
+472 SRVLFI
-478 TTANTTDTIPPALND
+478 TTANTTETIPPALND

-505 TQKLAIAQGF
+505 TQKLAIAKEF
-515 LVPKQIEAHGLKK
+515 LVPKQIKAHGLKK

-535 DALLGI
+535 DALLAV

-553 LERHIAAICRKLAR
+553 LERHIAAVCRKLAR
-567 KVVEGSARKRMQV
+567 KVVEGRSGKRMQV
-580 TRKQLSNYLGVPRYL
+580 TRNQLSGYLGVPRYL
-595 DSEVMKQ
+595 DSEVVKQ
-602 DSVGLATGLAWT
+602 DSVGIATGLAWT

-628 NRRGS
+628 NRRGA

-743 REVLIP
+743 KEVAIP

-760 PEVKGEIE
+760 PEVKDGIE
-768 ICPVSTMDEVLKRT
+768 IIPVSTMDEVLKRT
-782 MGIHVVE
+782 MGMTVVE
-789 SPVPALIPSPSVAQP
+789 SRVPALLPAQSVTQPS
-804 AIKPV
+804 IKPV

>member
-1 MSPMITLKRNDPI
+1 MITLKRTDPI

-48 LEHGVNNDRLLFL
+48 LEQGVNNDRLLFL
-61 TAQRNPDIET
+61 TAQRNPDIEN
-71 PEKGDV
+71 PAKEDV

-94 NLIRVLVEGIVR
+94 GLIRVLVEGIVR
-106 ARVVRFLSSDPYMR
+106 ARIVRFLSADPYMR

-126 EETDDNQAEV
+126 EETEDSQAEV

-170 AQRLADT
+170 AQRLVDT

-189 QRLIEAPSIIEQLD
+189 QRLIEAPSIVEQLD

-208 LATELEILEIKNHL
+208 LATELEILEIKNQL

-227 DRITKS
+227 DRIHKS

-253 EDLPENLGGLA
+253 EELPENLGGLA
-264 QQVADAKMPKEAHEK
+264 QQIADAKMPKEAHEK
-279 AMTELEKL
+279 AMNELEKL

-305 WLVEVPWRKR
+305 WVVEVPWRKR
-315 TRDRQDIG
+315 TRDNRDIAK
-323 RVASV
+323 VESV

-375 RSIAHAM
+375 RSIARAM

-454 PEQNNTFNDHYL
+454 PEQNNAFNDHYL

-505 TQKLAIAQGF
+505 TQKLAIARGF

-535 DALLGI
+535 DTLLAV

-553 LERHIAAICRKLAR
+553 LERHIAAVCRKLAR
-567 KVVEGSARKRMQV
+567 KVVEGKSGKGMQV
-580 TRKQLSNYLGVPRYL
+580 TRRQLSDYLGVPRYL
-595 DSEVMKQ
+595 DSEVVKQ

-628 NRRGS
+628 NRRGN

-642 GEVMQES
+642 GDVMRES

-663 LGLEPDFYK
+663 LGLDPDFYK

-735 IAALRAGI
+735 IAARRAGI
-743 REVLIP
+743 REVAIP
-749 LRNRKDLVDVP
+749 IRNRKDLVDVP
-760 PEVKGEIE
+760 PEVKEGLDLR
-768 ICPVSTMDEVLKRT
+768 PVATMDEVLKRA
-782 MGIHVVE
+782 MGITVVE
-789 SPVPALIPSPSVAQP
+789 SHVPALLPSQAVAQP
-804 AIKPV
+804 AIKPL